1 MGNIFGNNKLLD
13 ENNEEHVI
21 FTEYF
26 YKGSKYYITKDKLV
40 FKQEQNKYIKVSS
53 EISNEILK
61 EIISYKEPDVI
72 EFNDD
77 GER

>member
-1 MGNIFGNNKLLD
+1 MGNIFGKNKLLD
-13 ENNEEHVI
+13 KNNEEHVI
-21 FTEYF
+21 FVEYF
-26 YKGSKYYITKDKLV
+26 YKGNKYYITKDKLV

-53 EISNEILK
+53 EVSNEILK
-61 EIISYKEPDVI
+61 EIINHKEPDVI